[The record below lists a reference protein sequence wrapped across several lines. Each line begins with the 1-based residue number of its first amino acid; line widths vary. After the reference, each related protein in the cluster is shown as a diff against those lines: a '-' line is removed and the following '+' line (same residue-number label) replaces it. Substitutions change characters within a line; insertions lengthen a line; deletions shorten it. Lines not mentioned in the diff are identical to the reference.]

1 MAVFTC
7 NLYIIIYVYA
17 CEYIHIYIYTYYFKS
32 ISSLFHLFFRI
43 ISLCLKDLFDIWCMN
58 YRNDMQ
64 WRDISNTYIMGLTKQ
79 SIYGWYTAYYGIRAG
94 VQQIIFASLFIR
106 RWWSSAT
113 GITPALWFGPFATR
127 PLAGQC
133 LICLLEFAL
142 RSHWFLLGIW
152 MGHAQTQQ
160 SGDSVTLSMHGGMQ
174 RD

>member
-1 MAVFTC
+1 MYIYIYIFRSFMAVFTC

-79 SIYGWYTAYYGIRAG
+79 SIYG
-94 VQQIIFASLFIR
+94 
-106 RWWSSAT
+106 
-113 GITPALWFGPFATR
+113 
-127 PLAGQC
+127 
-133 LICLLEFAL
+133 
-142 RSHWFLLGIW
+142 
-152 MGHAQTQQ
+152 
-160 SGDSVTLSMHGGMQ
+160 
-174 RD
+174 